1 MKSLVCGYFECC
13 CFSVFFLTQK
23 WFKSLQIIHFPVNM
37 LLIFK
42 NHQEILYVLSNTL
55 QKKYDIF
62 AFFGLFYINT
72 DTFKQVMSYIAYLCI
87 FVSVWYMCYSVLI
100 RTVKISCVIIMNFS
114 LMLLGLFHSNELIAV
129 VLLLKTLKC

>member
-1 MKSLVCGYFECC
+1 
-13 CFSVFFLTQK
+13 
-23 WFKSLQIIHFPVNM
+23 M

-62 AFFGLFYINT
+62 AFFGLFYFNT
-72 DTFKQVMSYIAYLCI
+72 DTFKQVMSYCI
-87 FVSVWYMCYSVLI
+87 FMHFCVSLVHMYSVLI